1 MKDPVPLPPRKLGA
15 SLRTGPGGADREPL
29 CREDPYG
36 ALRAPLSPASPA
48 EERGLVG
55 KLTKAA
61 VPIGV
66 VSIVLM
72 LVVPL
77 PATVLDLLL
86 GLNIT
91 GSLLILLV
99 SMQIKRPLDFAVFP
113 SLVLIAT
120 LMRLALNVSSTR
132 LVLSDGYAGK
142 VIESFGHF
150 VIGGSLI
157 VGLVVFVILTI
168 IQFVVITN
176 GAGRVAEVGA
186 RFTLDAMP
194 GKQMAID
201 ADLNAGLIN
210 EKQARKR
217 RQEVTSEADFYG
229 SMDGASKFVKGDA
242 IAAIIITMINL
253 IGGVA
258 IGMMQKGMAPGDA
271 VSTYSLL
278 TVGDGLVSQIPA
290 LLISTA
296 TGLIVTRAASSGD
309 MGTDLLAQLG
319 RNKQPVR
326 IAGGAALALCLI
338 PGLPKLPF
346 LLIGGLFLFLATRLT
361 DTVEVDDDAPTAAQA
376 PDEPQPDSPEAI
388 AERMRVDPLE
398 LEVAFDLVELVDT
411 ARGGDL
417 LDRVKALRRKVAMET
432 GLVIPLVRTR
442 DNLDLPGSQYVIW
455 LNGVPAAKG
464 TSPAGTVLAIG
475 DHLEG
480 LPGKPTVEPVFG
492 LPAKWVPAELQRQ
505 AEMAGATVVDR
516 SSVIT
521 THLAEVVRQN
531 ASALLGRE
539 DVKVLVEMVRR
550 SHPAVV
556 DELTPALLSLGE
568 VQRVLHAL
576 LDEGVSIRDLVRIFE
591 ALSLRA
597 KKSTD
602 LDGLVEAVR
611 AALGGA
617 ISPPHLTPG
626 ERLHVITLGPAFEQR
641 LLEAIRP
648 TENGQVLAL
657 DGTTVDVLV
666 RGCTELL
673 DQADRLNLSPVLV
686 CSPQVRAALSRL
698 VRQVLPRLSVI
709 SYNEVSRTA
718 QIESLGVVNGALAIR

>member
-1 MKDPVPLPPRKLGA
+1 M
-15 SLRTGPGGADREPL
+15 
-29 CREDPYG
+29 
-36 ALRAPLSPASPA
+36 
-48 EERGLVG
+48 G

-61 VPIGV
+61 VPVGV

-77 PATVLDLLL
+77 PAPLLDLLL
-86 GLNIT
+86 GFNIAA
-91 GSLLILLV
+91 SLLILLV
-99 SMQIKRPLDFAVFP
+99 SMNIKRPLDFAIFP

-120 LMRLALNVSSTR
+120 LLRLALNVSSTR

-142 VIESFGHF
+142 VIEAFGHF

-157 VGLVVFVILTI
+157 VGLVIFIILTI

-210 EKQARKR
+210 EAQARR
-217 RQEVTSEADFYG
+217 RRTEVTAEADFYG

-242 IAAIIITMINL
+242 IAAIIVTLINL
-253 IGGVA
+253 IGGFA
-258 IGMMQKGMAPGDA
+258 IGVMQKGMSPGEA

-278 TVGDGLVSQIPA
+278 SVGDGLVSQIPA

-296 TGLIVTRAASSGD
+296 TGLIVTRSAAQGD
-309 MGTDLLAQLG
+309 MGSDLLAQLG

-326 IAGGAALALCLI
+326 IAGIASIALVLI

-346 LLIGGLFLFLATRLT
+346 LLIGGVFLLAASRLT
-361 DTVEVDDDAPTAAQA
+361 EKPETDEDEATPDAAEAAEA
-376 PDEPQPDSPEAI
+376 QPDSPEAI
-388 AERMRVDPLE
+388 ADRMRVDPLE

-442 DNLDLPGSQYVIW
+442 DNLDLPASQYVIW

-464 TSPAGTVLAIG
+464 SSPAGTVLAIG
-475 DHLEG
+475 DHLDG
-480 LPGKPTVEPVFG
+480 LPGKATREPVFG
-492 LPAKWVPAELQRQ
+492 LAAKWVPAELQRQ

-550 SHPAVV
+550 SHPAVA
-556 DELTPALLSLGE
+556 DELTPALLSLGQ
-568 VQRVLHAL
+568 VQQVLQAL
-576 LDEGVSIRDLVRIFE
+576 LEENVSIRDLVRIFE

-597 KKSTD
+597 KVSTD

-611 AALGGA
+611 NALGAA
-617 ISPPHLTPG
+617 ISHPYVTED
-626 ERLHVITLGPAFEQR
+626 ERLHVITLDPSFEQR
-641 LLEAIRP
+641 LLESVRQ
-648 TENGQVLAL
+648 TEGGQVLAL
-657 DGTTVDVLV
+657 DGNTVDVLV
-666 RGCTELL
+666 RGCTDLL
-673 DQADRLNLSPVLV
+673 EDAERLNLSPVLV

-718 QIESLGVVNGALAIR
+718 QIESLGVVSGAYAVR

>member
-1 MKDPVPLPPRKLGA
+1 
-15 SLRTGPGGADREPL
+15 
-29 CREDPYG
+29 
-36 ALRAPLSPASPA
+36 
-48 EERGLVG
+48 VG

-77 PATVLDLLL
+77 PAAVLDLLIAA
-86 GLNIT
+86 NIV

-99 SMQIKRPLDFAVFP
+99 SMQIKRPLDFSIFP

-132 LVLSDGYAGK
+132 LVLTDGYAGK
-142 VIESFGHF
+142 VIEAFGHF

-157 VGLVVFVILTI
+157 IGLVIFVILTI

-217 RQEVTSEADFYG
+217 RSEVTAEADFYG

-242 IAAIIITMINL
+242 IAAIIVTLINL
-253 IGGVA
+253 IGGFA
-258 IGMMQKGMAPGDA
+258 IGVMQKGMAPGDA

-278 TVGDGLVSQIPA
+278 SVGDGLVSQIPA

-296 TGLIVTRAASSGD
+296 TGLIVTRSAAQGD
-309 MGTDLLAQLG
+309 MGSDLLAQLG
-319 RNKQPVR
+319 RSKQPLR
-326 IAGGAALALCLI
+326 IAGGASLALCLI

-346 LLIGGLFLFLATRLT
+346 LLVGALFLFAASRLT
-361 DTVEVDDDAPTAAQA
+361 EKVEEDDEAPQAGELAAA
-376 PDEPQPDSPEAI
+376 EPQPDSPEAI
-388 AERMRVDPLE
+388 ADRMRVDPLE

-442 DNLDLPGSQYVIW
+442 DNLDLPASQYVIW

-475 DHLEG
+475 DHLDG
-480 LPGKPTVEPVFG
+480 LPGKATREPVFG
-492 LPAKWVPAELQRQ
+492 LAAKWVPAELQRQ

-556 DELTPALLSLGE
+556 DELTPTMLSLGE
-568 VQRVLHAL
+568 VQRVLQAL

-597 KKSTD
+597 KVSTD

-611 AALGGA
+611 AALGAA
-617 ISPPHLTPG
+617 ISHPYVTED
-626 ERLHVITLGPAFEQR
+626 ERLHVITLDPSFEQR
-641 LLEAIRP
+641 LLESVRQ
-648 TENGQVLAL
+648 TEGGQVLAL
-657 DGTTVDVLV
+657 DGHTVDALV
-666 RGCTELL
+666 RGCTDLL
-673 DQADRLNLSPVLV
+673 EEAERMNLSPVLV

-698 VRQVLPRLSVI
+698 VRQVLPRLTVI

-718 QIESLGVVNGALAIR
+718 QIESLGVVSGAVAIR

>member
-1 MKDPVPLPPRKLGA
+1 M
-15 SLRTGPGGADREPL
+15 
-29 CREDPYG
+29 
-36 ALRAPLSPASPA
+36 
-48 EERGLVG
+48 G

-77 PATVLDLLL
+77 PAAVLDLLL
-86 GLNIT
+86 GFNIT
-91 GSLLILLV
+91 ASLLILLV

-157 VGLVVFVILTI
+157 VGLVIFVILTI

-210 EKQARKR
+210 ETQARKR

-253 IGGVA
+253 IGGFA
-258 IGMMQKGMAPGDA
+258 IGIMQNGMAPADA

-309 MGTDLLAQLG
+309 MGSDLLQQLG

-346 LLIGGLFLFLATRLT
+346 LLVGGLFLFLSTRLT
-361 DTVEVDDDAPTAAQA
+361 EKPEDDDEALAAADAPE
-376 PDEPQPDSPEAI
+376 EPQPDSPEAI
-388 AERMRVDPLE
+388 VERMRVDPLE

-455 LNGVPAAKG
+455 LNGVPAARG
-464 TSPAGTVLAIG
+464 NSPAGTVLAIG

-480 LPGKPTVEPVFG
+480 LPGKPTTEPVFG
-492 LPAKWVPAELQRQ
+492 LAAKWVPAELQRQ

-556 DELTPALLSLGE
+556 EELTPSLLSLGE

-617 ISPPHLTPG
+617 ISQPYVTPD
-626 ERLHVITLGPAFEQR
+626 ERLHVITLDPAFEQR
-641 LLEAIRP
+641 LLEAVRP

-657 DGTTVDVLV
+657 DGHTVDTLV

-718 QIESLGVVNGALAIR
+718 QIESLGVVNGAFAVR

>member
-1 MKDPVPLPPRKLGA
+1 M
-15 SLRTGPGGADREPL
+15 
-29 CREDPYG
+29 
-36 ALRAPLSPASPA
+36 
-48 EERGLVG
+48 
-55 KLTKAA
+55 TKAA

-66 VSIVLM
+66 VAIVLM

-77 PATVLDLLL
+77 PAAVLDLLL
-86 GLNIT
+86 GFNIT
-91 GSLLILLV
+91 AALLILLV

-113 SLVLIAT
+113 SLILIAT
-120 LMRLALNVSSTR
+120 LFRLALNVSSTR

-142 VIESFGHF
+142 VIEAFGHF
-150 VIGGSLI
+150 VIGGSLV
-157 VGLVVFVILTI
+157 VGLVIFVILTI

-210 EKQARKR
+210 EAQARKR
-217 RQEVTSEADFYG
+217 RTEVTSEADFYG

-242 IAAIIITMINL
+242 IAAIIITLINL
-253 IGGVA
+253 IGGFA
-258 IGMMQKGMAPGDA
+258 IGIMQNGMAVGEA

-290 LLISTA
+290 LLLSTA
-296 TGLIVTRAASSGD
+296 TGIIVTRSASDGD
-309 MGTDLLAQLG
+309 MGSDLLGQLG
-319 RNKQPVR
+319 RFKQPVR

-346 LLIGGLFLFLATRLT
+346 LLIGGLFLLMAARMQEAPVEDELATVT
-361 DTVEVDDDAPTAAQA
+361 PAD
-376 PDEPQPDSPEAI
+376 DEPKPDSPEAI

-398 LEVAFDLVELVDT
+398 LEVAFDLVDLVDT

-442 DNLDLPGSQYVIW
+442 DNLDLPASQYVIW

-475 DHLEG
+475 DALDG
-480 LPGKPTVEPVFG
+480 LPGRPTREPVFG

-521 THLAEVVRQN
+521 THLAEVVRQH
-531 ASALLGRE
+531 SADLLGRE
-539 DVKVLVEMVRR
+539 DVRVLVEMVRR
-550 SHPAVV
+550 THPVV
-556 DELTPALLSLGE
+556 VEELTPALLTLGE

-576 LDEGVSIRDLVRIFE
+576 LTENVSIRDLVRIFE

-597 KKSTD
+597 KTSTD

-611 AALGGA
+611 SALGPA
-617 ISPPHLTPG
+617 ISHPYVTPD
-626 ERLHVITLGPAFEQR
+626 ERLHVLTLEPAFEQR
-641 LLEAIRP
+641 LLEAVRHSDG
-648 TENGQVLAL
+648 GQVLAL
-657 DGTTVDVLV
+657 DAGSVDALV
-666 RGCTELL
+666 TGCTGLL
-673 DQADRLNLSPVLV
+673 EQAESLGLAPVLV

-698 VRQVLPRLSVI
+698 VRQVLPRLPVI
-709 SYNEVSRTA
+709 SYTEVSRTA
-718 QIESLGVVNGALAIR
+718 QIESLGVVSGAVAIR

>member
-1 MKDPVPLPPRKLGA
+1 M
-15 SLRTGPGGADREPL
+15 
-29 CREDPYG
+29 
-36 ALRAPLSPASPA
+36 
-48 EERGLVG
+48 G

-77 PATVLDLLL
+77 PAAVLDLLL
-86 GLNIT
+86 ALNIV

-99 SMQIKRPLDFAVFP
+99 SMNIKRPLDFAIFP

-132 LVLSDGYAGK
+132 LVLTDGYAGK
-142 VIESFGHF
+142 VIEAFGHF

-157 VGLVVFVILTI
+157 VGLVIFVILTI

-217 RQEVTSEADFYG
+217 RSEVTSEADFYG

-242 IAAIIITMINL
+242 IAAIIVTLINL
-253 IGGVA
+253 IGGFA
-258 IGMMQKGMAPGDA
+258 IGIMQKGMAPGEA
-271 VSTYSLL
+271 ISTYSLL
-278 TVGDGLVSQIPA
+278 SVGDGLVSQIPA

-296 TGLIVTRAASSGD
+296 TGLIVTRSASQGD
-309 MGTDLLAQLG
+309 MGSDLISQLS

-326 IAGGAALALCLI
+326 IAGIAAIALCLI

-346 LLIGGLFLFLATRLT
+346 LVIGGVVLFISTRLT
-361 DTVEVDDDAPTAAQA
+361 DRVDEDDDESTPADAAA
-376 PDEPQPDSPEAI
+376 AEPQPDSPESI
-388 AERMRVDPLE
+388 ADRMRVDPLE

-442 DNLDLPGSQYVIW
+442 DNLDLPASQYVIW

-475 DHLEG
+475 DHLDG
-480 LPGKPTVEPVFG
+480 LPGKATREPVFG
-492 LPAKWVPAELQRQ
+492 LAAKWVPAELQRQ

-531 ASALLGRE
+531 ASSLLGRE

-550 SHPAVV
+550 THPAVV
-556 DELTPALLSLGE
+556 EELTPGLLSLGE
-568 VQRVLHAL
+568 VQRVLQAL

-591 ALSLRA
+591 ALSMRA
-597 KKSTD
+597 RVSTD

-611 AALGGA
+611 TALGAA
-617 ISPPHLTPG
+617 ISHPYVTPD
-626 ERLHVITLGPAFEQR
+626 ERLHVITLDPTFEQR
-641 LLEAIRP
+641 LLEAVRP
-648 TENGQVLAL
+648 TEGGQVLAL
-657 DGTTVDVLV
+657 DGNTVDALV
-666 RGCTELL
+666 RGCADLL
-673 DQADRLNLSPVLV
+673 EEADRMNLSPVLV

-718 QIESLGVVNGALAIR
+718 QIESLGVVSGAVAIR

>member
-1 MKDPVPLPPRKLGA
+1 
-15 SLRTGPGGADREPL
+15 
-29 CREDPYG
+29 
-36 ALRAPLSPASPA
+36 
-48 EERGLVG
+48 VG

-61 VPIGV
+61 VPVGV

-77 PATVLDLLL
+77 PAAVLDMLL
-86 GLNIT
+86 GFNIT
-91 GSLLILLV
+91 ASLLILLV
-99 SMQIKRPLDFAVFP
+99 SMNIKRPLDFSIFP

-120 LMRLALNVSSTR
+120 LGRLALNVSSTR

-157 VGLVVFVILTI
+157 VGLVIFVILTI

-217 RQEVTSEADFYG
+217 RTEVTAEADFYG

-242 IAAIIITMINL
+242 IAAIIVTLINL
-253 IGGVA
+253 IGGFA
-258 IGMMQKGMAPGDA
+258 IGVIQKGMAPADA

-278 TVGDGLVSQIPA
+278 SVGDGLVSQIPA

-296 TGLIVTRAASSGD
+296 TGLIVTRSAAQGD
-309 MGTDLLAQLG
+309 MGSDLIAQLG

-326 IAGGAALALCLI
+326 IAGIAAIALCLI

-346 LLIGGLFLFLATRLT
+346 LFVGGLFLFIASRLT
-361 DTVEVDDDAPTAAQA
+361 DKVDVDDDAAEDAAPTAPEAA
-376 PDEPQPDSPEAI
+376 PDSPEAI

-480 LPGKPTVEPVFG
+480 LPGKPTTEPVFG

-556 DELTPALLSLGE
+556 EELTPTLLSLGE

-576 LDEGVSIRDLVRIFE
+576 LDEGVYIRDLVRIFE

-611 AALGGA
+611 QALGGA
-617 ISPPHLTPG
+617 ISQPYVTPD
-626 ERLHVITLGPAFEQR
+626 ERLHVITLDPSFEQR

-657 DGTTVDVLV
+657 DGNTVDVLV
-666 RGCTELL
+666 RGCTDLL
-673 DQADRLNLSPVLV
+673 EQADRLSLSPVLV

-718 QIESLGVVNGALAIR
+718 QIESLGVVNGAVAIR

>member
-1 MKDPVPLPPRKLGA
+1 
-15 SLRTGPGGADREPL
+15 
-29 CREDPYG
+29 
-36 ALRAPLSPASPA
+36 
-48 EERGLVG
+48 VG

-77 PATVLDLLL
+77 PAAVLDLLIAV
-86 GLNIT
+86 NIV

-99 SMQIKRPLDFAVFP
+99 SMQIRRPLDFAVFP

-142 VIESFGHF
+142 VIEAFGHF

-157 VGLVVFVILTI
+157 VGLVIFVILTI

-217 RQEVTSEADFYG
+217 REEVTSEADFYG

-242 IAAIIITMINL
+242 IAAIIITLINL
-253 IGGVA
+253 IGGFAV
-258 IGMMQKGMAPGDA
+258 GVMQRGLAPAEA

-296 TGLIVTRAASSGD
+296 TGLIVTRSASKGD
-309 MGTDLLAQLG
+309 MGTDLIKQLG
-319 RNKQPVR
+319 RNKMPVR

-346 LLIGGLFLFLATRLT
+346 LIIGGLFVFLSTKMT
-361 DTVEVDDDAPTAAQA
+361 DKVDEDDDDDAPAPGELAAA
-376 PDEPQPDSPEAI
+376 EAQPDSPEAI
-388 AERMRVDPLE
+388 ADKMRVDPLE

-442 DNLDLPGSQYVIW
+442 DNLDLPASQYIIW

-475 DHLEG
+475 DHLDG
-480 LPGKPTVEPVFG
+480 LPGKATREPVFG

-531 ASALLGRE
+531 AASLLGRE

-556 DELTPALLSLGE
+556 EELTPTLLSLGE
-568 VQRVLHAL
+568 VQRVLQAL

-591 ALSLRA
+591 ALSMRA
-597 KKSTD
+597 KMSTD

-611 AALGGA
+611 AALGAA
-617 ISPPHLTPG
+617 ISHPYVTED
-626 ERLHVITLGPAFEQR
+626 ERLHVITLEPSFEQR
-641 LLEAIRP
+641 LLESVRQ
-648 TENGQVLAL
+648 TEGGQVLAL
-657 DGTTVDVLV
+657 DGHTVDALV

-673 DQADRLNLSPVLV
+673 DEAERMNLSPVLV

-698 VRQVLPRLSVI
+698 VRQVLPRLTVI
-709 SYNEVSRTA
+709 SYSEVSRTA
-718 QIESLGVVNGALAIR
+718 QIESLGVVSGAVAIR

>member
-1 MKDPVPLPPRKLGA
+1 M
-15 SLRTGPGGADREPL
+15 
-29 CREDPYG
+29 
-36 ALRAPLSPASPA
+36 
-48 EERGLVG
+48 RG
-55 KLTKAA
+55 LTKAA

-66 VSIVLM
+66 VAIVLM

-77 PATVLDLLL
+77 PAAVLDLLL

-91 GSLLILLV
+91 ASLLTLLV
-99 SMQIKRPLDFAVFP
+99 AMQIKRPLDFAVFP
-113 SLVLIAT
+113 SLILIAT
-120 LMRLALNVSSTR
+120 LFRLALNVSSTR

-142 VIESFGHF
+142 VIEAFGHF

-157 VGLVVFVILTI
+157 VGLVIFVILTI

-210 EKQARKR
+210 ETQARR
-217 RQEVTSEADFYG
+217 RRAEVTAEADFYG

-242 IAAIIITMINL
+242 IAAIVITLINL
-253 IGGVA
+253 VGGFA
-258 IGMMQKGMAPGDA
+258 IGVVQHGMAPADA

-290 LLISTA
+290 LLLSTA
-296 TGLIVTRAASSGD
+296 TGIIVTRSATEGD
-309 MGTDLLAQLG
+309 MGSDLLAQLG
-319 RNKQPVR
+319 RFRQPVR

-346 LLIGGLFLFLATRLT
+346 LVIGGLFLLMAARMH
-361 DTVEVDDDAPTAAQA
+361 EAPAADDAAEAQPAAA
-376 PDEPQPDSPEAI
+376 DEPRPDSPEAI

-398 LEVAFDLVELVDT
+398 LEVAFDLVDLVDT

-417 LDRVKALRRKVAMET
+417 LDRVKALRRKVAMDT

-442 DNLDLPGSQYVIW
+442 DNLDLPASQYVIW
-455 LNGVPAAKG
+455 LNGVPAARG

-475 DHLEG
+475 DALDA
-480 LPGKPTVEPVFG
+480 LPGKATREPVFG

-531 ASALLGRE
+531 AADLLGRE
-539 DVKVLVEMVRR
+539 DVKLLVEMVRR
-550 SHPAVV
+550 THPVV
-556 DELTPALLSLGE
+556 VEELTPTLLTLGE
-568 VQRVLHAL
+568 IQRVLHGL
-576 LDEGVSIRDLVRIFE
+576 LAENVSIRDLVRIFE
-591 ALSLRA
+591 ALSVRA
-597 KKSTD
+597 RVSPD
-602 LDGLVEAVR
+602 ADGLVEAAR
-611 AALGGA
+611 AALGSA
-617 ISPPHLTPG
+617 ISHPYVTPDD
-626 ERLHVITLGPAFEQR
+626 RLHVMTLDPAFEQR
-641 LLEAIRP
+641 LLEAVRHS
-648 TENGQVLAL
+648 EAGQVLAL
-657 DGTTVDVLV
+657 DAGTVDALV
-666 RGCTELL
+666 NGCTGLL
-673 DQADRLNLSPVLV
+673 SDAERLGLSPVLV
-686 CSPQVRAALSRL
+686 CSPQVRGALSRL
-698 VRQVLPRLSVI
+698 MRQVLPRLPVV
-709 SYNEVSRTA
+709 SYTEVSRTA
-718 QIESLGVVNGALAIR
+718 QIESLGVVNGALAVR

>member
-1 MKDPVPLPPRKLGA
+1 
-15 SLRTGPGGADREPL
+15 
-29 CREDPYG
+29 
-36 ALRAPLSPASPA
+36 
-48 EERGLVG
+48 VG
-55 KLTKAA
+55 KLTKVA

-77 PATVLDLLL
+77 PAAVLDLLL
-86 GLNIT
+86 GFNIT
-91 GSLLILLV
+91 ASLLILLV

-120 LMRLALNVSSTR
+120 LLRLALNVSSTR

-142 VIESFGHF
+142 VIEAFGHF

-157 VGLVVFVILTI
+157 VGLVIFVILTI

-253 IGGVA
+253 IGGFA
-258 IGMMQKGMAPGDA
+258 IGMMQKGMAPADA

-296 TGLIVTRAASSGD
+296 TGLIVTRSASSSD
-309 MGTDLLAQLG
+309 MGSDLLSQLG

-346 LLIGGLFLFLATRLT
+346 LIVGGFFLFISTRLT
-361 DTVEVDDDAPTAAQA
+361 DAVEEDDDAIAATEV
-376 PDEPQPDSPEAI
+376 PEEPQPDSPEAI

-480 LPGKPTVEPVFG
+480 LPGKATTEPVFG

-617 ISPPHLTPG
+617 ISQPYVTPD
-626 ERLHVITLGPAFEQR
+626 ERLHVITLDPSFEQR

-657 DGTTVDVLV
+657 DGVTVDLLV
-666 RGCTELL
+666 RGCTDLL
-673 DQADRLNLSPVLV
+673 DQADRMNLSPVLV

-718 QIESLGVVNGALAIR
+718 QIESLGVVSGAVAVR

>member
-1 MKDPVPLPPRKLGA
+1 MTR
-15 SLRTGPGGADREPL
+15 
-29 CREDPYG
+29 
-36 ALRAPLSPASPA
+36 
-48 EERGLVG
+48 
-55 KLTKAA
+55 AA

-66 VSIVLM
+66 VAIVLM

-77 PATVLDLLL
+77 PAAFLDLLL

-91 GSLLILLV
+91 ASLLILLV
-99 SMQIKRPLDFAVFP
+99 AMQIRRPLDFAVFP
-113 SLVLIAT
+113 SLILIAT
-120 LMRLALNVSSTR
+120 LFRLALNVSSTR

-142 VIESFGHF
+142 VIEAFGHF
-150 VIGGSLI
+150 VIGGSLV
-157 VGLVVFVILTI
+157 VGLVIFVILTI

-210 EKQARKR
+210 EEQARKR
-217 RQEVTSEADFYG
+217 RSEVTSEADFYG

-242 IAAIIITMINL
+242 IAAIVITLINL
-253 IGGVA
+253 VGGFAV
-258 IGMMQKGMAPGDA
+258 GVVQKGMAPGEA

-290 LLISTA
+290 LLLSTA
-296 TGLIVTRAASSGD
+296 TGIIVTRSASDGD
-309 MGTDLLAQLG
+309 MGSDLLAQLG
-319 RNKQPVR
+319 RFRQPVR

-346 LLIGGLFLFLATRLT
+346 LVIGGAFLLMAARMQ
-361 DTVEVDDDAPTAAQA
+361 EVPADDETAPAAEA
-376 PDEPQPDSPEAI
+376 DDEPRPDSPEAI

-398 LEVAFDLVELVDT
+398 LEVAFDLVDLVDT

-442 DNLDLPGSQYVIW
+442 DNLDLPASQYVIW

-464 TSPAGTVLAIG
+464 SSPAGTVLAIG
-475 DHLEG
+475 DALDG
-480 LPGKPTVEPVFG
+480 LPGRPTREPVFG

-521 THLAEVVRQN
+521 THLAEVVRQH
-531 ASALLGRE
+531 SADLLGRE
-539 DVKVLVEMVRR
+539 DVRLLVEMVRR
-550 SHPAVV
+550 SHPVV
-556 DELTPALLSLGE
+556 VEELTPALLTLGE
-568 VQRVLHAL
+568 IQRVLHAL
-576 LDEGVSIRDLVRIFE
+576 LTENVSIRDLVRIFE

-597 KKSTD
+597 KTSTD

-611 AALGGA
+611 ASLGAA
-617 ISPPHLTPG
+617 ISHPYVTPD
-626 ERLHVITLGPAFEQR
+626 ERLHVLTLEPAFEQR
-641 LLEAIRP
+641 LLEAVRHGDG
-648 TENGQVLAL
+648 GQVLAL
-657 DGTTVDVLV
+657 DAGSVDALV
-666 RGCTELL
+666 TGCTGLL
-673 DQADRLNLSPVLV
+673 EVAENHGLSPVLV

-698 VRQVLPRLSVI
+698 VRQVLPRLPVI
-709 SYNEVSRTA
+709 SYAEVSRTA
-718 QIESLGVVNGALAIR
+718 QIESLGVVSGAVAIR

>member
-1 MKDPVPLPPRKLGA
+1 MKKM
-15 SLRTGPGGADREPL
+15 
-29 CREDPYG
+29 
-36 ALRAPLSPASPA
+36 
-48 EERGLVG
+48 
-55 KLTKAA
+55 TKVA

-66 VSIVLM
+66 VSIILM

-77 PATVLDLLL
+77 PAAVLDLLL
-86 GLNIT
+86 GFNIT

-99 SMQIKRPLDFAVFP
+99 SMQIRRPLEFSVFP

-142 VIESFGHF
+142 VIEAFGHF

-157 VGLVVFVILTI
+157 VGLVIFVILTI

-242 IAAIIITMINL
+242 IASIIVTLINL
-253 IGGVA
+253 IGGFA
-258 IGMMQKGMAPGDA
+258 IGVIQRGLAPGEA

-290 LLISTA
+290 LLLSTA
-296 TGLIVTRAASSGD
+296 TGLIVTRSASEGD
-309 MGTDLLAQLG
+309 MGQDLLKQLG
-319 RNKQPVR
+319 RNRMPVR

-346 LLIGGLFLFLATRLT
+346 LLVGGLFLLLSFKMTET
-361 DTVEVDDDAPTAAQA
+361 SDVDETEDDAAPGAALEA
-376 PDEPQPDSPEAI
+376 QPDSPEAI

-417 LDRVKALRRKVAMET
+417 LDRVKALRRKVAMDT

-442 DNLDLPGSQYVIW
+442 DNLDLPASQYVIW

-475 DHLEG
+475 DHLDG
-480 LPGKPTVEPVFG
+480 LPGKPTREPVFG
-492 LPAKWVPAELQRQ
+492 LAAKWVPAELQRQ

-539 DVKVLVEMVRR
+539 DVRLLIEMVRR
-550 SHPAVV
+550 SHPVVV
-556 DELTPALLSLGE
+556 DELTPALLTTGE
-568 VQRVLHAL
+568 VQRVLQAL
-576 LDEGVSIRDLVRIFE
+576 LDEDVSIRDLVRIFE

-597 KKSTD
+597 KTSTD
-602 LDGLVEAVR
+602 LDGLVEAAR
-611 AALGGA
+611 SALGSA
-617 ISPPHLTPG
+617 ISHPYVTPD
-626 ERLHVITLGPAFEQR
+626 ERLHVITLEPGFEQR
-641 LLEAIRP
+641 LLESIRQGAD
-648 TENGQVLAL
+648 GQVLAL
-657 DGTTVDVLV
+657 DGHTVDVLV

-673 DQADRLNLSPVLV
+673 DEAERMSLSPVLV
-686 CSPQVRAALSRL
+686 CSPQVRAPLSRL

-709 SYNEVSRTA
+709 SYSEVSRTA
-718 QIESLGVVNGALAIR
+718 QIESLGVVSGAVAIR

>member
-1 MKDPVPLPPRKLGA
+1 M
-15 SLRTGPGGADREPL
+15 
-29 CREDPYG
+29 
-36 ALRAPLSPASPA
+36 
-48 EERGLVG
+48 G
-55 KLTKAA
+55 KMA

-66 VSIVLM
+66 VAIVLM

-77 PATVLDLLL
+77 PAWLVDMLLAV
-86 GLNIT
+86 NIT
-91 GSLLILLV
+91 VSLLILLV
-99 SMQIKRPLDFAVFP
+99 AMQIKRPLDFAVFP
-113 SLVLIAT
+113 SLLLVAT
-120 LMRLALNVSSTR
+120 LFRLSLNVSSTR
-132 LVLSDGYAGK
+132 LVLTDGYAGK
-142 VIESFGHF
+142 VIEAFGHF
-150 VIGGSLI
+150 VIGGSLV
-157 VGLVVFVILTI
+157 VGLVIFLILTI
-168 IQFVVITN
+168 VQFVVITN

-217 RQEVTSEADFYG
+217 RIEVTAEADFYG

-242 IAAIIITMINL
+242 IAAIIITLINL
-253 IGGVA
+253 IGGMA
-258 IGMMQKGMAPGDA
+258 IGVMQLGMAPADA
-271 VSTYSLL
+271 VATYSLL

-290 LLISTA
+290 LLLSTA
-296 TGLIVTRAASSGD
+296 TGIIVTRSASDGD
-309 MGTDLLAQLG
+309 MGSDLISQLG
-319 RNKQPVR
+319 RFKQPVR

-346 LLIGGLFLFLATRLT
+346 LVIGGLFLLMASRMQETP
-361 DTVEVDDDAPTAAQA
+361 DVDEDADPQAPVDD
-376 PDEPQPDSPEAI
+376 EPRPDSPEAI
-388 AERMRVDPLE
+388 AEKMRVDPLE
-398 LEVAFDLVELVDT
+398 LEVAFDLVDLVD
-411 ARGGDL
+411 ASRGGDL

-442 DNLDLPGSQYVIW
+442 DNLDLPASQYVIW

-464 TSPAGTVLAIG
+464 ISPAGTVLAIG
-475 DHLEG
+475 DHLDG
-480 LPGKPTVEPVFG
+480 LPGKATREPVFG
-492 LPAKWVPAELQRQ
+492 LPAKWVPSELQRQ

-568 VQRVLHAL
+568 VQRVLQAL

-597 KKSTD
+597 KVSTD

-611 AALGGA
+611 AALGAA
-617 ISPPHLTPG
+617 ISHPYVTDD
-626 ERLHVITLGPAFEQR
+626 ERLHVITLDPSFEQR
-641 LLEAIRP
+641 LLEAVRQ
-648 TENGQVLAL
+648 TEGGQVLAL
-657 DGTTVDVLV
+657 DGHTVDLLV
-666 RGCTELL
+666 RGCTDLL
-673 DQADRLNLSPVLV
+673 DDAERMNLSPVLV

-698 VRQVLPRLSVI
+698 VRQVLPRLTVI
-709 SYNEVSRTA
+709 SYSEVSRTA
-718 QIESLGVVNGALAIR
+718 QIESLGVVSGAVAIR